1 MTVET
6 LIPIAYL
13 IAAVTFILGLKGLS
27 SPTTAVQGNRIAAAG
42 MLIAV
47 VATFF
52 AQDAQ
57 GSVPLILAG
66 MAVGGV
72 AGFAGARVV
81 KMTAM
86 PQMVAL
92 FNGAGGGAAALV
104 SILEVARTASPTGA
118 GGLGIATGAALSS
131 MLGLMIGAVSFSG
144 SAIAFGKLQGL
155 IT

>member
-1 MTVET
+1 
-6 LIPIAYL
+6 
-13 IAAVTFILGLKGLS
+13 
-27 SPTTAVQGNRIAAAG
+27 

-47 VATFF
+47 IATFF
-52 AQDAQ
+52 SQDVN
-57 GSVPLILAG
+57 GGLPVILAG
-66 MAVGGV
+66 ILVGGA
-72 AGFAGARVV
+72 AGFYGARVV

-118 GGLGIATGAALSS
+118 GALGIATGAALSS

-155 IT
+155 ITPRAFK

>member
-6 LIPIAYL
+6 LIPIAYP

-57 GSVPLILAG
+57 GSAPLILAG
-66 MAVGGV
+66 MTVGGV
-72 AGFAGARVV
+72 AGFAGARAV
-81 KMTAM
+81 KMTAI
-86 PQMVAL
+86 PQMAVQ
-92 FNGAGGGAAALV
+92 FNGGGGGRA
-104 SILEVARTASPTGA
+104 
-118 GGLGIATGAALSS
+118 
-131 MLGLMIGAVSFSG
+131 
-144 SAIAFGKLQGL
+144 
-155 IT
+155 